1 MLFLPESEMDSP
13 SGDVVVGNI
22 IGSSVVE
29 ESSDS
34 VVASSCWSPD
44 PSSGVSSVWPSK
56 NIYLEYFHPNSYWS
70 FDFDLTLRTKNVSTE
85 DLPSVA
91 AVVVLS
97 VVVSSADDAVV
108 VDVISASVVVLSI
121 SPSVVVSSFAISF
134 ASSSA
139 TESFIASKASFKAV
153 AMSLAVALPSVTS
166 LNMDSA
172 AISKAVGSGM
182 VVSLTAISRA
192 AETSS
197 KVEFGFSIN
206 KSPDN
211 DISITAN
218 AICKTDICDGEVLL
232 FSRTSSMDEAA
243 SSKLENKALN
253 EALPNN
259 ALSTTDDVSLSTP
272 FKSNIILGSS
282 VTGTSS

>member
-1 MLFLPESEMDSP
+1 MRNFTKDILSYLDENLFSE
-13 SGDVVVGNI
+13 V
-22 IGSSVVE
+22 
-29 ESSDS
+29 
-34 VVASSCWSPD
+34 
-44 PSSGVSSVWPSK
+44 
-56 NIYLEYFHPNSYWS
+56 
-70 FDFDLTLRTKNVSTE
+70 
-85 DLPSVA
+85 LPSVA

-97 VVVSSADDAVV
+97 VVVLSADDAVV

-166 LNMDSA
+166 LNIDSA

-206 KSPDN
+206 RSPDN
-211 DISITAN
+211 DISITAS
-218 AICKTDICDGEVLL
+218 AIRNTDICDGEVLL